1 MTESSGKAGMSLDAD
16 MAPRYQKNTLSDSEA
31 YSSSVSD
38 TDVVIVAAVRTP
50 IGRYAGALAKI
61 RPDDLAALVIKS
73 VVERSSV
80 DPLSIDD
87 VIMGCTNQAGEDNRN
102 VGRLA
107 SLLAGL
113 PIEVPGQTV
122 NRLCGSGL
130 QAIISAFHAIKAGEA
145 KAVIAGG
152 VESMTRS
159 PWVTLKSEEAY
170 SRAAPQ
176 LTDSTI
182 GWRFTNTK
190 FPKEWIISMGET
202 AENVAEKYS
211 ISREEQDAFAFQ
223 SQQKTAA
230 AIDNGM
236 FTDEIVPVS
245 VPAKGGKTILVNTD
259 EHPRSDITME
269 KLESLKPAFKL
280 GGTVTAGSSSGI
292 NDGAAAVLVM
302 NYGEAK
308 RQGLKPIAR
317 ILSSAVVGVSPE
329 VMGIGPVPA
338 VKKALQR
345 ADLTI
350 DQIDLVELNEAFAAQ
365 ALACIQ
371 ELGIDPSKINV
382 NGGGI
387 ALGHPLGS
395 SGARIVTTLTHE
407 MTRRRARYGIATMC
421 IGVGQGIAAVFERVG
436 K

>member
-1 MTESSGKAGMSLDAD
+1 MTESSEKAGVSRDAD
-16 MAPRYQKNTLSDSEA
+16 IALSHQKNTLSDSET
-31 YSSSVSD
+31 SSGSVSD
-38 TDVVIVAAVRTP
+38 RDVVIVAAVRTP
-50 IGRYAGALAKI
+50 IGRYAGGLAKV

-102 VGRLA
+102 VGRLS

-145 KAVIAGG
+145 KAIVAGG

-159 PWVTLKSEEAY
+159 PWVALKSEEAY
-170 SRAAPQ
+170 SRLAPQ

-182 GWRFTNTK
+182 GWRFTNQK
-190 FPKEWIISMGET
+190 FPEEWIISMGET
-202 AENVAEKYS
+202 AENVADKYS
-211 ISREEQDAFAFQ
+211 ISREEQDAFALQ

-230 AIDNGM
+230 AIESGR
-236 FTDEIVPVS
+236 FIDEIIPVYI
-245 VPAKGGKTILVNTD
+245 PAKGGKTILIDTD
-259 EHPRSDITME
+259 EHPRSDTTME
-269 KLESLKPAFKL
+269 KLESLKPAFKV

-302 NYGEAK
+302 SYGEAK

-317 ILSSAVVGVSPE
+317 ILSSAVMGVSPE

-345 ADLTI
+345 ANLTI
-350 DQIDLVELNEAFAAQ
+350 DQIDLMELNEAFAAQ
-365 ALACIQ
+365 ALACIR
-371 ELGIDPSKINV
+371 ELGINPSKVNV

-407 MTRRRARYGIATMC
+407 MNKRRARYGVATMC
-421 IGVGQGIAAVFERVG
+421 IGVGQGIATIFELID
-436 K
+436 